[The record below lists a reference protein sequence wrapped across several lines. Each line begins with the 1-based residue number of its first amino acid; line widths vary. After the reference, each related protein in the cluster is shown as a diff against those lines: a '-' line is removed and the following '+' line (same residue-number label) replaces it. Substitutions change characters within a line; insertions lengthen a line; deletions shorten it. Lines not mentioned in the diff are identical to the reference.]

1 MVLHATLNNI
11 SWSWWSTCMIVGFT
25 TTCAKSAYHHKVV
38 SLNSRSWQG
47 VIDTT
52 LCDKVCQWLATG
64 RWFLS
69 GIPVSSINKTDRHDI
84 TEILL
89 KVALNTMNLIQ
100 NRHHYHHHSLIM
112 NRKLFWVYHI
122 CDMWYDQGFIFFSK
136 SSLVQDQWEAGIYWS
151 WKIFYWSW
159 ISEWRK

>member
-1 MVLHATLNNI
+1 MI
-11 SWSWWSTCMIVGFT
+11 YDSWIYNYLCKECLSPQSSW
-25 TTCAKSAYHHKVV
+25 
-38 SLNSRSWQG
+38 RG

-52 LCDKVCQWLATG
+52 LCDKVCQWLATDQ
-64 RWFLS
+64 WFLS

-100 NRHHYHHHSLIM
+100 NGHHYHHHSLIM

-122 CDMWYDQGFIFFSK
+122 CDMWYDQGLIFFSK
-136 SSLVQDQWEAGIYWS
+136 SSLVHDQWEAGIYWS
-151 WKIFYWSW
+151 WKFFYWSW
-159 ISEWRK
+159 ILEWRKSNLLDTKLKY